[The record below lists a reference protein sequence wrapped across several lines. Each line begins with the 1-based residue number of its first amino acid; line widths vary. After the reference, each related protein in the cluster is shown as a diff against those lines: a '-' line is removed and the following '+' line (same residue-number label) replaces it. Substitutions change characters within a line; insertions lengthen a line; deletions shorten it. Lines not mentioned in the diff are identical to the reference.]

1 VDFSK
6 FKTSDWLKIGGAV
19 GFLIFGFF
27 DWVSIDG
34 PAGFGSAS
42 GGNVFD
48 FFWTGTLP
56 WILILATGLITFLI
70 VTGTMKA
77 GTLPWPLIF
86 LAATGLAALLL
97 LIRLIFNPIDGSDAI
112 ESLGGSVGRGIG
124 MILSVIA
131 GLIAFAGAFMGFKE
145 TGGDFNDLK
154 DMNKIK
160 GAFQGSGADNAPPPP
175 PPPGM
180 TPPPPPPPPA

>member
-1 VDFSK
+1 MDFSK
-6 FKTSDWLKIGGAV
+6 FKTSDWLKVGGAV

-34 PAGFGSAS
+34 PGGVGSAS

-56 WILILATGLITFLI
+56 WILILATGLITFLM
-70 VTGTMKA
+70 VSGTMKP
-77 GTLPWPLIF
+77 GSLPWPLIM
-86 LAATGLAALLL
+86 LGATGLAALLL

-112 ESLGGSVGRGIG
+112 EAFGGSVGRGIG

-131 GLIAFAGAFMGFKE
+131 GLAAFAGAFMGFKE
-145 TGGDFNDLK
+145 SGGDLADLK

-160 GAFQGSGADNAPPPP
+160 GAFNKGGEAAPPPP
-175 PPPGM
+175 PPSGM